1 MLKIHVAQ
9 GFRHLGEGQRTNPAP
24 EAISRML
31 FSHMYL
37 QILQVDELVAEA
49 ALPLLLRS
57 AGGSP
62 GRGSAA
68 VLGGDVL
75 RPQRHLR
82 EAEHLV
88 AGAAL
93 ALETVVGGGVHL
105 RVRLAVLAEHGL
117 RRVAVPGLGAVL
129 AAQAPKK
136 LYQLYQNL

>member
-1 MLKIHVAQ
+1 M
-9 GFRHLGEGQRTNPAP
+9 
-24 EAISRML
+24 
-31 FSHMYL
+31 
-37 QILQVDELVAEA
+37 LVAEA

-136 LYQLYQNL
+136 NIDYIKTY